1 MITASLAGIPGMT
14 GTAVR
19 LVAVALLP
27 YFAWEMLQA
36 PAFTG
41 MPRDWPAATLACA
54 MATLGDMVILVLLY
68 ALGVGIFGAPQW
80 FASPHFARYA
90 LILLAAVVVHVGV
103 ERLMVGLGRW
113 GYAPGH
119 PLVPLLG
126 VGVLVVLQPLLLVPL
141 VFWALATWE
150 GHQ

>member
-54 MATLGDMVILVLLY
+54 MATLGDMVILILLY
-68 ALGVGIFGAPQW
+68 ALGVGIFGAP
-80 FASPHFARYA
+80 
-90 LILLAAVVVHVGV
+90 
-103 ERLMVGLGRW
+103 
-113 GYAPGH
+113 
-119 PLVPLLG
+119 PLLG

-141 VFWALATWE
+141 VF
-150 GHQ
+150 